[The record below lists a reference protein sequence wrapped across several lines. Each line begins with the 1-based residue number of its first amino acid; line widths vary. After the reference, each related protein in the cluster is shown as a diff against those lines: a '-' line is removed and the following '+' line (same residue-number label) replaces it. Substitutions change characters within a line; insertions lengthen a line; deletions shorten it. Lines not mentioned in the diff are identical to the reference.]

1 VKWLALLMNLPARP
15 TRHRVAAWRK
25 LKRIGAVKLKGAAW
39 ILPDLPQ
46 TLERFQWLVGEIQS
60 GGGEAVL
67 LRVERVETMTEAEL
81 TALFHRD
88 RAPEY
93 EAVLRD
99 LRGLV
104 AQADRAATARR
115 GAPATLVRRLDGLTR
130 EVDRFEAIDYL
141 ASPLGRRVRA
151 QLETATRRVRGLTDR
166 AGGERRAQ
174 ARGLPPSGSLW
185 VTRPRPHIDRIASAW
200 LIKRFIDADA
210 RFGFADPVDAATKGV
225 PYDIPGV
232 AFSHQGDDCT
242 FETLMKRAGLRDRRL
257 TTIAEIVHEADLAD
271 GKFARAEAAGV
282 ELAIRGLVA
291 TLGDDAELLDR
302 GMGVFDAL
310 YAALAKRG

>member
-1 VKWLALLMNLPARP
+1 MKWLALLINLPTRP

-46 TLERFQWLVGEIQS
+46 TCERFQWLVGEIQS
-60 GGGEAVL
+60 AGGEAVL
-67 LRVERVETMTEAEL
+67 LRVERVETMTEAEI

-93 EAVLRD
+93 EAVMREI
-99 LRGLV
+99 RAAA
-104 AQADRAATARR
+104 AQGDRAAAGRR
-115 GAPATLVRRLDGLTR
+115 AAPAALVRRLEALAR
-130 EVDRFEAIDYL
+130 EVDRLEAIDYL

-151 QLETATRRVRGLTDR
+151 QLEAATKRIRSLTDR
-166 AGGERRAQ
+166 SGGERRAQ
-174 ARGLPPSGSLW
+174 ARGLPPSGSTW

-200 LIKRFIDADA
+200 LIKRFIDAEA
-210 RFGFADPVDAATKGV
+210 RFAFADPVDAAKKGV
-225 PYDIPGV
+225 PFDMPGV

-257 TTIAEIVHEADLAD
+257 ATIAEIVHEADLAD
-271 GKFARAEAAGV
+271 GKFSRAETPGID
-282 ELAIRGLVA
+282 LAVRGLVA
-291 TLGDDAELLDR
+291 TLGDDTELLER
-302 GMGVFDAL
+302 GMAVFDAL
-310 YAALAKRG
+310 YAALARRG